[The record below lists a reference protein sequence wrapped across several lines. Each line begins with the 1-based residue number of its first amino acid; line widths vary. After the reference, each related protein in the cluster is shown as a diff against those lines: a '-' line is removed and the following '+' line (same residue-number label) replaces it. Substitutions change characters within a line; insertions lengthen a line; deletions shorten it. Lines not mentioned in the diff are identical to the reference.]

1 MPTATSKLLP
11 FVVTAMLATL
21 GSPVSASTQNTNT
34 TIQEGKVN
42 INRTFQCGESNDN
55 ATYQSGK
62 ININHTIQRC
72 GNNRNQ
78 TAQFGRVN
86 HNKTDQGRG
95 FKHRRYKLRGYE
107 RSNFRRGDSNHGRL
121 RR

>member
-1 MPTATSKLLP
+1 MPTVTSRLLP
-11 FVVTAMLATL
+11 LAVAAMLATL
-21 GSPVSASTQNTNT
+21 GAPVSAQSNTNT
-34 TIQEGKVN
+34 TIQEGKIN
-42 INRTFQCGESNDN
+42 INHTFQCGDSNDN

-62 ININHTIQRC
+62 ININHTLQRC

-86 HNKTDQGRG
+86 HNKTDQDRGLKHGRSRLG
-95 FKHRRYKLRGYE
+95 GYGL
-107 RSNFRRGDSNHGRL
+107 SNLRRGDTNHGRS